1 MDLDNLTLFLR
12 IVEKGGMAAAG
23 RELGLSPASVSE
35 RLAALE
41 AYYGA
46 SLLNR
51 TTRSIS
57 LTDEGRELV
66 SGARRILAEA
76 DEVQSRIKLGVEKIS
91 GTIHISAPIDLG
103 YNRIVPLLD
112 SFMERHPEISIN
124 LTLTDGYVDLVGQG
138 LDFALRLGVLADSS
152 LRIKKLGDNRRV
164 VCASPDYLK
173 KNGTPG
179 HPEDLI
185 HHNCILMRF
194 GNQVDHA
201 WRFDVEGRQ
210 KKYFVRGNRTV
221 NDGHL
226 VRIWCRAGHGF
237 ALKSIW
243 DIQDD
248 LKSGALVPVL
258 EEFAAVPAALQI
270 VYPDGATQPRRVRLL
285 IDHLAH
291 WFEHNQVTLPKEE

>member
-23 RELGLSPASVSE
+23 RDFGLSPASVSE

-46 SLLNR
+46 RLLTR

-66 SGARRILAEA
+66 MGARRILTEA

-103 YNRIVPLLD
+103 YNRISPLLD
-112 SFMERHPEISIN
+112 AFMEMHPEVSIDLSLN
-124 LTLTDGYVDLVGQG
+124 DGYVDLVGQG
-138 LDFALRLGVLADSS
+138 LDLALRFGALADST
-152 LRIKKLGDNRRV
+152 LRARKLGSNRRL
-164 VCASPDYLK
+164 VCASPEYLK
-173 KNGTPG
+173 VKGTPQ
-179 HPEDLI
+179 HPDELKS
-185 HHNCILMRF
+185 HNCILIRF
-194 GNQVDHA
+194 GAQVDQV
-201 WRFDVEGRQ
+201 WRFNLEGKE
-210 KKYFVRGNRTV
+210 KKFTVRGNRIA

-226 VRIWCRAGHGF
+226 VRLWCRAGHGI
-237 ALKSIW
+237 ALKTEW

-248 LKSGALVPVL
+248 LKAGTLVPIL
-258 EEFAAVPAALQI
+258 QDYAPAPTALQM
-270 VYPDGATQPRRVRLL
+270 VYPAGAIQPRRIRLL
-285 IDHLAH
+285 MDHLAD
-291 WFEHNQVTLPKEE
+291 WFSNNQATL